1 MLRSLPRLLTTMPP
15 KKKPPTSQT
24 SLNTFFAT
32 PKKPAAAAAAG
43 KAEVIEVDSED
54 EVIMLDD
61 RPSSSRPQPKKE
73 PVAKEGKGKGK
84 RPRDQLTPE
93 RDPLFV
99 PSTPSRKRPA
109 QMVSLQSP
117 HQNGEPSTRVKAEFV
132 KEESDEQGKAIEN
145 APRNPFGSKTIPKA
159 EKQVLNFDVDPLM
172 FRPEDIKVDWAACG
186 GRLPYEVLVESVYL
200 PVGGTRSRLAIGR
213 VLTK

>member
-1 MLRSLPRLLTTMPP
+1 MFRSLTRLAFKMPP

-32 PKKPAAAAAAG
+32 PKKPAAG
-43 KAEVIEVDSED
+43 KAEAEIIELDSED
-54 EVIMLDD
+54 EVIMLDG
-61 RPSSSRPQPKKE
+61 PSTSKQPKKE
-73 PVAKEGKGKGK
+73 PLAQGKGKGK

-117 HQNGEPSTRVKAEFV
+117 HQNGESSHVKAELV
-132 KEESDEQGKAIEN
+132 KPEPGEKTQPVEK
-145 APRNPFGSKTIPKA
+145 PRNPFDKPVPK
-159 EKQVLNFDVDPLM
+159 EKQVLDFDVDPLT
-172 FRPEDIKVDWAACG
+172 FRPEEVQVDWAACG